1 MPGKES
7 PPYSS
12 HHSPARLQLLGY
24 LRERSEDRQWGAGRL
39 PRAGSETPSV
49 SSREDLGGTL
59 GPLTS
64 PFLILLREITSS
76 MTLLCCSPV
85 PGTHAS
91 LASFPTLRPS
101 LLTLSQFF
109 LYLTLSSLKP
119 RLKYSLRM
127 DTSISPPVLHTA
139 LVYSRKFCFE
149 VCLLLFLLHA
159 GRVCGFPETESVP
172 SIFREERR
180 RGEGRISLFKR
191 LPPSRE

>member
-7 PPYSS
+7 PPYPS

-39 PRAGSETPSV
+39 PRAGSETPSI

-59 GPLTS
+59 VPLTS

-91 LASFPTLRPS
+91 LASFPTLLPS
-101 LLTLSQFF
+101 LLTLSHILPLLNPFF
-109 LYLTLSSLKP
+109 TKASAQIQPPHGYFHFSSGP
-119 RLKYSLRM
+119 
-127 DTSISPPVLHTA
+127 THSIGLQS
-139 LVYSRKFCFE
+139 
-149 VCLLLFLLHA
+149 
-159 GRVCGFPETESVP
+159 
-172 SIFREERR
+172 
-180 RGEGRISLFKR
+180 
-191 LPPSRE
+191 